1 VRSEATNSESSYDH
15 TKGEYTIEGSPTA
28 PEWSSGPGKEAG
40 VNFEEDSDLVS
51 GDKKPLAYAFPLSC
65 QNSLLPPGPKNKTMG
80 REKLPG
86 IGPRRLETPAQ
97 AAARAQRE
105 ASRGV
110 ELMEVYSNAG
120 LGEIIHR
127 ERNSGVAA
135 SGPPRV
141 RRERNVREREEA
153 GTDNSATSSAVSAL
167 QQSLLG
173 SLDQV
178 PSAQIWGLGFRA

>member
-1 VRSEATNSESSYDH
+1 MRSEATNSESSYDH
-15 TKGEYTIEGSPTA
+15 TKGEFTIEGSPTA

-51 GDKKPLAYAFPLSC
+51 GDKKPPAYPFGLSC
-65 QNSLLPPGPKNKTMG
+65 QNPLLPPGPKIKLVMG

-135 SGPPRV
+135 SGPLRA

-153 GTDNSATSSAVSAL
+153 GTDESATSSAVSAL

-178 PSAQIWGLGFRA
+178 PCAQI